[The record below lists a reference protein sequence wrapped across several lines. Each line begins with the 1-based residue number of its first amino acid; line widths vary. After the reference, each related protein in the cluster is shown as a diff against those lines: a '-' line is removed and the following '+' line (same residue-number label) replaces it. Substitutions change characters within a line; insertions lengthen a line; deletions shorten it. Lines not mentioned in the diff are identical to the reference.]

1 MKWRKRSMNHVVISE
16 RPLYGI
22 FLDEE
27 EWRRNCSSVKPS
39 SEEVDVKVDA
49 NEVAD

>member
-1 MKWRKRSMNHVVISE
+1 MLIKTDPVELI
-16 RPLYGI
+16 
-22 FLDEE
+22 EE

-49 NEVAD
+49 NEVADLR